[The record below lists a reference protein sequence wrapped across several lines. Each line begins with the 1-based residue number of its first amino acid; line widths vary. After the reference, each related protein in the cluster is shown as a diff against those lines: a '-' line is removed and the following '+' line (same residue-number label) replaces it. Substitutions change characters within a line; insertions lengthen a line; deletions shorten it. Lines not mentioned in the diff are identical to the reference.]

1 MTDTSPI
8 GRLADDGGTGME
20 TEMVNQEVP
29 LQPLHLDRRLTHK
42 PRPRT
47 APRWW
52 LAVLVLAMLVASEYK
67 LRLRPP
73 AATLRGDLDL
83 QIAVELGVYGLAAL
97 FLLAMF
103 GYPRRQRP
111 PAVLLT
117 AGYFSVVMLASTL
130 WAVYPVTAFTRG
142 CQLVIVAA
150 LAWAIYHHG
159 RRDQLHLLVH
169 AYIGLV
175 AVSVVVGVVHP
186 YPRGA
191 LVQDRFNW
199 LYVHPVTAGSYLGLA
214 VVLLLALLLGR
225 VPGHRQPVRWPRWLY
240 LALLAGTVAA
250 LVATRTRGAIG
261 GCLVGCAVVVFSAR
275 RRLPRRDL
283 FGVAVLG
290 VLLVLILVGSDLV
303 DFVLRGEGTA
313 RLETFNGRLDLW
325 QEAIGLVQRRPLL
338 GYGLTA
344 SRGLFLDSTG
354 LGGAHNA
361 LVNVLVD
368 GGLIGAACW
377 LALLATVFGSLWR
390 LPQTPAV
397 TTDRP
402 LLLGSMIFLVV
413 NSVTMEGLS
422 VPANVSSIW
431 LYVVVGW
438 LGVLL
443 RAVPVERGAG
453 REATMTP

>member
-1 MTDTSPI
+1 MGAMAAARSRATEPDVAQ
-8 GRLADDGGTGME
+8 GR
-20 TEMVNQEVP
+20 
-29 LQPLHLDRRLTHK
+29 
-42 PRPRT
+42 RPRMLPS
-47 APRWW
+47 AW
-52 LAVLVLAMLVASEYK
+52 LSLAVLAMLATSEYK

-83 QIAVELGVYGLAAL
+83 QIAVELGVYALVAL
-97 FLLAMF
+97 FLFIQF

-111 PAVLLT
+111 PAVLLA

-142 CQLVIVAA
+142 CQLVIIAA
-150 LAWAIYHHG
+150 LAWVIYHYG

-214 VVLLLALLLGR
+214 VVLLVALLLGR

-240 LALLAGTVAA
+240 LALLAGTGAA
-250 LVATRTRGAIG
+250 LVGTRTRGAIG
-261 GCLVGCAVVVFSAR
+261 GCLVGCALVVFSAR

-283 FGVAVLG
+283 FAVGVLG

-325 QEAIGLVQRRPLL
+325 REAIGLVQQRPLL

-361 LVNVLVD
+361 SSTCWST
-368 GGLIGAACW
+368 GG
-377 LALLATVFGSLWR
+377 
-390 LPQTPAV
+390 
-397 TTDRP
+397 
-402 LLLGSMIFLVV
+402 
-413 NSVTMEGLS
+413 
-422 VPANVSSIW
+422 
-431 LYVVVGW
+431 
-438 LGVLL
+438 
-443 RAVPVERGAG
+443 
-453 REATMTP
+453 